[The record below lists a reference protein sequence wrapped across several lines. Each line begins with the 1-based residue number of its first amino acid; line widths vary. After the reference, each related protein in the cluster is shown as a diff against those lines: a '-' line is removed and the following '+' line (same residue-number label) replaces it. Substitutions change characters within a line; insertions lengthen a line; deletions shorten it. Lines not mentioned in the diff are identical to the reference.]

1 MIFLRGMTS
10 LPRIALGVLSML
22 LMQGAQA
29 QGGIRVTPWNYEP
42 LFEGPSGW
50 AAQYGI
56 GYDRDL
62 NEGLS
67 LNVGFLLVSEGGW
80 MATYRSA
87 FHVSDNDASSFYLGP
102 TVALRSVA
110 EHGGEMV
117 FPVGMRFGVR
127 AAWSVSTG
135 TCTQVCTSI
144 WAQERG
150 G

>member
-1 MIFLRGMTS
+1 M
-10 LPRIALGVLSML
+10 
-22 LMQGAQA
+22 
-29 QGGIRVTPWNYEP
+29 TPWNYEP

-102 TVALRSVA
+102 TVALRNVA

-127 AAWSVSTG
+127 GGLERFYGDLYAGVHVNLGAGARRLSDAGTAYPDLRTG
-135 TCTQVCTSI
+135 SFCLGLDLGWG
-144 WAQERG
+144 WARR
-150 G
+150 